1 MKNKCLLNKKET
13 KLNNSIVTLEN
24 WRLPP
29 FNRSAFS
36 NVREI
41 IPTSKLNKI
50 VHNTSLNRNFKNLN
64 LKVSDLE
71 ENNLDLEELLR
82 KTTVDC
88 FCVSSKSKPVFE
100 WSSEN
105 SSCSQPHIIFSVSKS
120 MTALLVGCLVED
132 GLIQEDTLVSHIFPE
147 TFGSAFEDASIR
159 NLLDMSVSSNFVEDY
174 LATSGIFIDY
184 RQSTGWNP
192 QDIRNLTDLKSFL
205 FTLKKGKGQHGKK
218 FEYHSTNSDMLGL
231 IIEKLTGKK
240 YGELFYE
247 RLLEPLDAQDEAY
260 ISVDRVG
267 TPRAAGGICIS
278 ARDLMKICEMVRC
291 LGKNEEGRQVFP
303 KSWIEDILIGASEKE
318 FVLDGHNDIFPKGLY
333 RSKWYRPFRNRSLL
347 FGLGIHGQWIW
358 IDFDNEISIVC
369 FSSEP
374 KPIMKNNIILMKKI
388 FNQITEQLKV

>member
-1 MKNKCLLNKKET
+1 M
-13 KLNNSIVTLEN
+13 NNSIVTLEN

-41 IPTSKLNKI
+41 IPTSTLNKT
-50 VHNTSLNRNFKNLN
+50 VHNTSLYRDFKNSK

-71 ENNLDLEELLR
+71 GNNLDLEELLA

-88 FCVSSKSKPVFE
+88 FCVSSKGRPVFE
-100 WSSEN
+100 WSSEY
-105 SSCSQPHIIFSVSKS
+105 SYCSQPHIIFSVSKS

-147 TFGSAFEDASIR
+147 TVGSAFEDASIR

-192 QDIRNLTDLKSFL
+192 QDIRNLADLKSFL
-205 FTLKKGKGQHGKK
+205 FTLEKGKGQHGKK

-231 IIEKLTGKK
+231 IIERLTGKK
-240 YGELFYE
+240 YGEFFYE
-247 RLLEPLDAQDEAY
+247 RILEPLKAKDEAY
-260 ISVDRVG
+260 ISVDRLG

-278 ARDLMKICEMVRC
+278 ARDLLKICEMIRC
-291 LGKNEEGRQVFP
+291 LGKNEDGRQVFP
-303 KSWIEDILIGASEKE
+303 KSWIEDILTAASDKE
-318 FVLDGHNDIFPKGLY
+318 FVLDGHSDIFPQGLY
-333 RSKWYRPFRNRSLL
+333 RSKWYRPFRNRSLI

-358 IDFDNEISIVC
+358 IDFDNEISVVC
-369 FSSEP
+369 LSSDPE
-374 KPIMKNNIILMKKI
+374 PIMKNNILLMEKV
-388 FNQITEQLKV
+388 FNQITKQLKA

>member
-1 MKNKCLLNKKET
+1 MND
-13 KLNNSIVTLEN
+13 SIATLEN

-50 VHNTSLNRNFKNLN
+50 AYPNSSFSDFKNLN
-64 LKVSDLE
+64 LKVSDLKG
-71 ENNLDLEELLR
+71 NRLALEEHLR
-82 KTTVDC
+82 KTTVDA
-88 FCVSSKSKPVFE
+88 FCVSSKGKPVFQ
-100 WSSEN
+100 WSSEY
-105 SSCSQPHIIFSVSKS
+105 SSCTQPHIIFSVSKS
-120 MTALLVGCLVED
+120 MTALLVGCLIED
-132 GLIQEDTLVSHIFPE
+132 GLVEENTLVSHIFSE

-192 QDIRNLTDLKSFL
+192 QDIRKLSDLKSFL
-205 FTLKKGKGQHGKK
+205 FTLKRGKGYHGQK

-240 YGELFYE
+240 YGDLFYE
-247 RLLEPLDAQDEAY
+247 RLLEPLEAQDEAY

-278 ARDLMKICEMVRC
+278 ANDLIKICEMVRC
-291 LGKNEEGRQVFP
+291 FGKNEAGDQVFP
-303 KSWIEDILIGASEKE
+303 ESWIKDILLGASDKE
-318 FVLDGHNDIFPKGLY
+318 FLLDGHSDIFPEGLY
-333 RSKWYRPFRNRSLL
+333 RSKWYRPYRNRSLL
-347 FGLGIHGQWIW
+347 FGLGIHGQWTW
-358 IDFDNEISIVC
+358 IDFDNELSIVC
-369 FSSEP
+369 LSSDP
-374 KPIMKNNIILMKKI
+374 KPIMKNNLVLMEKA
-388 FNQITEQLKV
+388 FNEITEQLKV

>member
-1 MKNKCLLNKKET
+1 M
-13 KLNNSIVTLEN
+13 NNSIATLEN

-29 FNRSAFS
+29 FNRNAFS

-50 VHNTSLNRNFKNLN
+50 TYPYSSDNDFKNLN
-64 LKVSDLE
+64 LKVSGFSGNNLKLE
-71 ENNLDLEELLR
+71 EFL
-82 KTTVDC
+82 KTTTVDA
-88 FCVSSKSKPVFE
+88 FCVSSKGKPVFQ
-100 WSSEN
+100 WSSEY

-120 MTALLVGCLVED
+120 MTALLVGCLIED
-132 GLIQEDTLVSHIFPE
+132 GLIEEDTLVSNIFPE
-147 TFGSAFEDASIR
+147 TFGSAFEDASVR

-174 LATSGIFIDY
+174 LATSGIFINY

-192 QDIRNLTDLKSFL
+192 QDIRKLSDLKSFL
-205 FTLKKGKGQHGKK
+205 FTLKRGKGHHGQK

-247 RLLEPLDAQDEAY
+247 RLLKPLEAQDEAY

-278 ARDLMKICEMVRC
+278 ARDLLKICEMVRR
-291 LGKNEEGRQVFP
+291 LGKNQEGMQVFP
-303 KSWIEDILIGASEKE
+303 KSWIEDILTGASDKE
-318 FVLDGHNDIFPKGLY
+318 FILDGHSDIFPQGLY
-333 RSKWYRPFRNRSLL
+333 RSKWYRPYPNRSLL

-358 IDFDNEISIVC
+358 IDFDSQLSIVC
-369 FSSEP
+369 LSSDP
-374 KPIMKNNIILMKKI
+374 KPIMKNNIVLMEKV